1 MDGSGCEVNAKK
13 VEMMKK
19 QTSIFVHLTGI
30 TESIEADLMLPLRAH
45 EQADR
50 GGFFSITRQVFSYID
65 YLGALAGDGQNT
77 TKSAVAYMEKYFS
90 LANPAYT
97 GTCCLLFFMWRHGTV
112 HEYDPKVVVSH
123 VHGFHLRWGANNTSE
138 AENRKWHLKCLCRA
152 SEPNTYHWFINLF
165 ELVDDLKKSVNHF
178 VIELK
183 SNQMQLERAE
193 QNLSKL
199 SAEVDLDARQ
209 NPPFSADAKAVVG
222 VAAGVIDDRGHVIR
236 TFTNPADFEKFKSE
250 SWTQQTLN
258 SKSPEDGSAN

>member
-1 MDGSGCEVNAKK
+1 M
-13 VEMMKK
+13 VEIK
-19 QTSIFVHLTGI
+19 QTSIFAHLTGI
-30 TESIEADLMLPLRAH
+30 ADSIEADLMLPLRAH
-45 EQADR
+45 EREDR

-65 YLGALAGDGQNT
+65 YLGALANNGQNMT
-77 TKSAVAYMEKYFS
+77 ENAVAYMEKYFPR
-90 LANPAYT
+90 ANPAYT

-123 VHGFHLRWGANNTSE
+123 KHRFHLRWGVNNTSE

-165 ELVDDLKKSVNHF
+165 ELVDDLKKSVDYF
-178 VIELK
+178 VIDLK
-183 SNQMQLERAE
+183 GDQVQLEKAE

-209 NPPFSADAKAVVG
+209 KPPFSADAKAVIG

-236 TFTNPADFEKFKSE
+236 VFKNPADFEVFKSE
-250 SWTQQTLN
+250 EWNKQTLN
-258 SKSPEDGSAN
+258 G